1 MSGVVGSLA
10 DWLLHLDPALILLVV
25 ALLVFAEDAFFLGFA
40 IPGETAA
47 VIAGVATA
55 LDHVSLPV
63 AIVVVVVAAIVGDS
77 VGYEVGRHFLGP
89 KVLARPLL
97 DRHRHHIE
105 RAQRLI
111 RRRGGLA
118 VFIGRWTALLRAL
131 MPALAG
137 ASHMRYRTFLLWN
150 GVGGI
155 AWGVTFVLLGHVA
168 GASYH
173 QLEKRAGHWAALG
186 FGVIVVVGA
195 LVWHVRRRAAERA
208 EERAAAAAEAAGW
221 TEL

>member
-1 MSGVVGSLA
+1 VSGLVGSLA
-10 DWLLHLDPALILLVV
+10 EWLLHLDPAWVLVVV

-63 AIVVVVVAAIVGDS
+63 ALVVVVVAAILGDS

-89 KVLARPLL
+89 KVLGRPFL

-111 RRRGGLA
+111 RRRGGVA

-137 ASHMRYRTFLLWN
+137 ASHMRYRTFLVWN

-173 QLEKRAGHWAALG
+173 QLEKRAGHWAAIG

-195 LVWHVRRRAAERA
+195 LVWHLRRRAAERA
-208 EERAAAAAEAAGW
+208 EERAADGR
-221 TEL
+221 

>member
-1 MSGVVGSLA
+1 VIGNLA
-10 DWLLHLDPALILLVV
+10 EWLLHLDPVWVLVVV

-55 LDHVSLPV
+55 LDHLSLPV

-77 VGYEVGRHFLGP
+77 VGYEVGKHFLGP
-89 KVLARPLL
+89 KVLGRPFF
-97 DRHRHHIE
+97 DRHRHRIE
-105 RAQRLI
+105 GAQRMI
-111 RRRGGLA
+111 RRRGGFA
-118 VFIGRWTALLRAL
+118 VFVGRWTALLRAM

-137 ASHMRYRTFLLWN
+137 ASHMRYRIFLIWN
-150 GVGGI
+150 GIGGI
-155 AWGVTFVLLGHVA
+155 AWGITFVMLGHVA

-173 QLEKRAGHWAALG
+173 QIEKQAGRWVAIG

-195 LVWHVRRRAAERA
+195 IIWHLRRKAAERD
-208 EERAAAAAEAAGW
+208 EELAAG
-221 TEL
+221 

>member
-1 MSGVVGSLA
+1 MSGVA
-10 DWLLHLDPALILLVV
+10 DWLLHLDPTWVLLVV
-25 ALLVFAEDAFFLGFA
+25 GLLVFAEDAFFLGFA

-47 VIAGVATA
+47 VIAGVASA

-63 AIVVVVVAAIVGDS
+63 AIVVVVVAAVLGDT
-77 VGYEVGRHFLGP
+77 VGYEVGKHFLGP
-89 KVLARPLL
+89 KVLARPFL
-97 DRHRHHIE
+97 DRHRHRIE
-105 RAQRLI
+105 GAQRLI

-137 ASHMRYRTFLLWN
+137 ASHMRYRTFVIWN

-155 AWGVTFVLLGHVA
+155 AWGVTFVMLGHVA

-173 QLEKRAGHWAALG
+173 QIEKRAGHWVAIG
-186 FGVIVVVGA
+186 FGVVVVLGA
-195 LVWHVRRRAAERA
+195 IAWHLRSKARERA
-208 EERAAAAAEAAGW
+208 EERAADAAE
-221 TEL
+221 ELRGDVP